1 MKQIIH
7 ILKYKILSY
16 IKSNTV
22 FKFNDLIK
30 NVGGGIIYVA
40 FAYGAFI
47 FSWELVNYLLIELRI
62 GMFLLHEFIS
72 IILFIFFVTV
82 NIGNIIVSYSTLYKS
97 QEAIYL
103 ITKPVHPTKIF
114 IIKFLDNFFYSS
126 STFIFIVLSALAG
139 YAVYFGLDI
148 IKTIFIIL
156 FNFIPFMLSAASL
169 GVIFLLIIIK
179 IASRYGLKRVL
190 YSLGAGYVLIV
201 FMFFRVTSPVKLAN
215 EVMKYYPNIDRY
227 FGELI
232 PETIKYIPN
241 NWLSELM
248 YWMVQGN
255 FTSALPYFF
264 FQILLCTV
272 LLTIALYLGHKWYF
286 STWLLSLKIQTKI
299 RTERKIRN
307 KFFIFEKVS
316 SLKAKT
322 EAILKRDFH
331 LFTREPSQI
340 IHFAVLMF
348 LILIFISSISGLTLL
363 GRGNF
368 LIKTTI
374 FLVVFLFNALLI
386 STLSLRFV
394 FPLLSLEGFAF
405 WKVRTAPISNK
416 DIIKLKLLP
425 PFLFIMFISLML
437 SLFSNRRFPIE
448 LVTMGCLLS
457 MFVTIAMVFLNF
469 GMGGLFAVYKE
480 KNPIRVA
487 SSQGASISF
496 LLNLVYM
503 VFLIAVLFFPISRF
517 FESKM
522 FRTGFRV
529 SELFTPLI
537 IVALVSVIIAA
548 LFYRLGLHSL
558 KKDF

>member
-179 IASRYGLKRVL
+179 IASKYGLKRVL

-232 PETIKYIPN
+232 PEPIKYIPN
-241 NWLSELM
+241 TWLS
-248 YWMVQGN
+248 
-255 FTSALPYFF
+255 
-264 FQILLCTV
+264 
-272 LLTIALYLGHKWYF
+272 
-286 STWLLSLKIQTKI
+286 
-299 RTERKIRN
+299 
-307 KFFIFEKVS
+307 
-316 SLKAKT
+316 
-322 EAILKRDFH
+322 DF
-331 LFTREPSQI
+331 
-340 IHFAVLMF
+340 
-348 LILIFISSISGLTLL
+348 
-363 GRGNF
+363 
-368 LIKTTI
+368 
-374 FLVVFLFNALLI
+374 
-386 STLSLRFV
+386 
-394 FPLLSLEGFAF
+394 
-405 WKVRTAPISNK
+405 
-416 DIIKLKLLP
+416 
-425 PFLFIMFISLML
+425 
-437 SLFSNRRFPIE
+437 
-448 LVTMGCLLS
+448 
-457 MFVTIAMVFLNF
+457 
-469 GMGGLFAVYKE
+469 
-480 KNPIRVA
+480 
-487 SSQGASISF
+487 
-496 LLNLVYM
+496 
-503 VFLIAVLFFPISRF
+503 
-517 FESKM
+517 
-522 FRTGFRV
+522 
-529 SELFTPLI
+529 
-537 IVALVSVIIAA
+537 
-548 LFYRLGLHSL
+548 
-558 KKDF
+558 